1 MEARSNKLQAKDLIN
16 VGIFTAI
23 YFVIFFAGMMLGY
36 IPIFIPLLGLVC
48 PILCGIPFM
57 LYLTKV
63 KKFGMVSLTGI
74 ILGLLNLIM
83 GSGVLVLIFGI
94 IFGVL
99 GDVILRAGKYQSWKC
114 TLLGNGVFSLWI
126 MGYVSRMFLT
136 RDTFFAS
143 LVSSYGQE
151 YVDALMS
158 YTPGWMYPVLFVVTF
173 IGGRLGARLG
183 KAVLKK
189 HFEKA
194 DCLMDAAV
202 TTLKFEKQICY
213 SHRSE
218 DKTIFDCNCQ
228 HHYDYRRHGR
238 IYEPGSPVPH
248 GVPIVFLLLS
258 RKWVDAA
265 RFAVTYAILFA
276 LELTVLP
283 LLTGTWNFIL
293 GAAVGIYTHMLPGF
307 IMGYYLV
314 STTTVSEFVA
324 AMEKM
329 HIPQKIVIP
338 MSVVFRFF
346 PTVKEE
352 YAAIRDAMKMR
363 GITTLRSPMK
373 MLEYRV
379 VPLMMSIAKIG
390 EELSAAALTRG
401 LGAPQKRTNICKIGF
416 GPLDIFF
423 FLLAIPCW
431 VGFFIC

>member
-1 MEARSNKLQAKDLIN
+1 
-16 VGIFTAI
+16 
-23 YFVIFFAGMMLGY
+23 
-36 IPIFIPLLGLVC
+36 
-48 PILCGIPFM
+48 
-57 LYLTKV
+57 
-63 KKFGMVSLTGI
+63 
-74 ILGLLNLIM
+74 
-83 GSGVLVLIFGI
+83 
-94 IFGVL
+94 
-99 GDVILRAGKYQSWKC
+99 
-114 TLLGNGVFSLWI
+114 
-126 MGYVSRMFLT
+126 
-136 RDTFFAS
+136 
-143 LVSSYGQE
+143 
-151 YVDALMS
+151 
-158 YTPGWMYPVLFVVTF
+158 
-173 IGGRLGARLG
+173 
-183 KAVLKK
+183 
-189 HFEKA
+189 
-194 DCLMDAAV
+194 MDAAV
-202 TTLKFEKQICY
+202 TTLKFENKSVIPTDPRTKLFLTVTV
-213 SHRSE
+213 S
-218 DKTIFDCNCQ
+218 TIMITGGTGGFMNLVRPCLMAC
-228 HHYDYRRHGR
+228 
-238 IYEPGSPVPH
+238 
-248 GVPIVFLLLS
+248 PIVFLLLS

-324 AMEKM
+324 AMERM
-329 HIPQKIVIP
+329 RVPEKIVIP
-338 MSVVFRFF
+338 VSVVFRFF

-352 YAAIRDAMKMR
+352 YASIRDA
-363 GITTLRSPMK
+363 MK